1 MSYFVV
7 YGIAAL
13 AHILIQLVFG
23 HLESIRNRDGKH
35 SLPQPHSRQ
44 LVSVIVPMYNEEPDV
59 MRACLESIA
68 AQDHPRTEVIVVDD
82 GSDNQSEHAEV
93 YKDFASLPG
102 WTIMI
107 EPTNRGKRLAQKVG
121 FDIAKGDVIVTIDSD
136 TVLHTP
142 DALRQIQR
150 RFADPKVG
158 AVCGNVGVL
167 NKSRNLLTRLISYR
181 YWMAFHQERAAQ
193 SLFGVTMCCSGPFSA
208 YRGDIIARVKER
220 YVSQRFL
227 GSWCTFGDDRHLTN
241 LVLREG
247 ERVVFDE
254 HARADTNVPTTM
266 RSYLKQ
272 QVRWNKSFYREALW
286 TARHAL
292 TRKPYLW
299 FDLALQL
306 MLPFMLIT
314 AVGSV
319 VYHAITVSPDH
330 LLTYGGVVL
339 GIAILRSAYGLVRT
353 REAGFLLFSVYGFV
367 HVFLLIPTRLYALTT
382 MRRTHWG
389 SRTPAGAPLP
399 ASRARVFQYV
409 TLTALLLMALVASAA
424 YGLRPAEQ
432 TSGAAPAPK
441 VSTVI
446 APTDHTI
453 RVCHPTRTRPHHGS
467 ASASKK
473 HARHH
478 AALRCETRSTPGA

>member
-13 AHILIQLVFG
+13 THILIQLLFG
-23 HLESIRNRDGKH
+23 HLESIKNRDGKH
-35 SLPQPHSRQ
+35 PADQPHSR
-44 LVSVIVPMYNEEPDV
+44 LVSVIVPVYNEDSDV
-59 MRACLESIA
+59 VRGCLESIA

-82 GSDNQSEHAEV
+82 GSDNQGEHAEV

-102 WTIMI
+102 WTIMV

-121 FDIAKGDVIVTIDSD
+121 FDLATGDVIVTIDSD

-150 RFADPKVG
+150 RFADPRVG

-167 NKSRNLLTRLISYR
+167 NKGRNLLTRLISYR

-208 YRGDIIARVKER
+208 YRGDIIERVKEK

-254 HARADTNVPTTM
+254 HARARTNVPTTM

-299 FDLALQL
+299 FDLAQQL
-306 MLPFMLIT
+306 VLPFMLIT

-319 VYHAITVSPDH
+319 VYNAITVSPDH

-339 GIAILRSAYGLVRT
+339 GIAVLRSTYGLVRT
-353 REAGFLLFSVYGFV
+353 RDAGFLLFSVYGFV
-367 HVFLLIPTRLYALTT
+367 HVFLLIPTRLYALST

-409 TLTALLLMALVASAA
+409 TLTALLLMALIASAA

-432 TSGAAPAPK
+432 TGRTVPAPK
-441 VSTVI
+441 VSTITVPA
-446 APTDHTI
+446 APARTI
-453 RVCHPTRTRPHHGS
+453 RVCHPTRTRPQ
-467 ASASKK
+467 
-473 HARHH
+473 HAGLARGEHVRHN
-478 AALRCETRSTPGA
+478 AILRCESRSLPGA